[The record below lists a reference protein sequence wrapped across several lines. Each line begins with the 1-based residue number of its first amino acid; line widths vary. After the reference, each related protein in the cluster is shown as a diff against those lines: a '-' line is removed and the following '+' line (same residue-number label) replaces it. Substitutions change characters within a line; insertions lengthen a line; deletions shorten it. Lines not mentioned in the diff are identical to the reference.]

1 MDFFFIEFA
10 KLYRKFEQVLL
21 RNFRINDDTLFEIVF
36 VGLVALLASKSI
48 NYVIRRLVNRKGKPT
63 ENVKFFDFLQ
73 DLISFIA
80 TAVFVLVAASEI
92 PIIANKYLTGIEI
105 ILAAFFLHKVLVFYI
120 NSKLDALE
128 DNNDKTKFSFL
139 QNTLDLLVF
148 LVAGF
153 AVIFSIPQLR
163 SFALTLFASAGLFAA
178 FIGLASQKA
187 FANLVSGIFIV
198 IFKPFRVGDVIEVD
212 GNLGEVKDITLR
224 HTRILNYENRSV
236 IIPNANIDSL
246 VIKNSSFPENKVCRY
261 VEATISYE
269 SDIETA
275 MKIMETAA
283 LNHPLC
289 IDQRTEEDKRRG
301 LPQVRLRTLKLSDY
315 GVTLRANV
323 WAKNADDAFDMH
335 CDLNKLIKEKF
346 EQVGIEIPYPHRTLI
361 VKQGKNILLDSQ
373 TN

>member
-1 MDFFFIEFA
+1 MDFLLVEFGR
-10 KLYRKFEQVLL
+10 LYRKFEQMLL

-36 VGLVALLASKSI
+36 VAVVAFAASKIMAYIFNRLANKYSH
-48 NYVIRRLVNRKGKPT
+48 NPKRRKWFV
-63 ENVKFFDFLQ
+63 FLK
-73 DLISFIA
+73 DLISF
-80 TAVFVLVAASEI
+80 VFLAIFLLIAASNI

-105 ILAAFFLHKVLVFYI
+105 VLAAFFLHKILVFYI
-120 NSKLDALE
+120 NSKLDELE
-128 DNNDKTKFSFL
+128 DNNDKTKLSFL

-148 LVAGF
+148 LVASF
-153 AVIFSIPQLR
+153 AVIYSIPQLR

-261 VEATISYE
+261 VEVTISYE
-269 SDIETA
+269 SNIEKA
-275 MKIMETAA
+275 MQIMETEAMQ
-283 LNHPLC
+283 HPFC
-289 IDQRTEEDKRRG
+289 IDQRTEEDKRKG
-301 LPQVRLRTLKLSDY
+301 LPQVRLRTLRLAEY

-323 WAKNADDAFDMH
+323 WAKNADDAYDMH
-335 CDLNKLIKEKF
+335 CDLNKIIKEKF
-346 EQVGIEIPYPHRTLI
+346 ALAGIEIPYPHRTLVI
-361 VKQGKNILLDSQ
+361 KQGREDLKS
-373 TN
+373 